1 MIPFVLWSLINAVVY
16 KADFAT
22 LGVRGVINNIV
33 CCVFEN
39 VYWFFPILFS
49 VYLAA
54 VAIVFVIKKYR
65 LQIKLSRKQ
74 LLCGK
79 VGKSCQR

>member
-39 VYWFFPILFS
+39 VYWFFSILFS

-54 VAIVFVIKKYR
+54 VAIVFVIKK
-65 LQIKLSRKQ
+65 IPIANKI
-74 LLCGK
+74 
-79 VGKSCQR
+79 VP